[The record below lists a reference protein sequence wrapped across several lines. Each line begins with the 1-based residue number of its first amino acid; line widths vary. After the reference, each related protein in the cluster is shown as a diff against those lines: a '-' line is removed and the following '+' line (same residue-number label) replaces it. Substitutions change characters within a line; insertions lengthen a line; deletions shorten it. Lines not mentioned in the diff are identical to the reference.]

1 MSIRDQGRNMNLQ
14 FHGKV
19 KYLESKNS
27 YYFKKDLSST
37 NMEGTEGIGMVAFV
51 RYLYKDEISL
61 QHLLA

>member
-1 MSIRDQGRNMNLQ
+1 MNLQ